1 MVEAKNKLNKI
12 SRKFVHDLHKDIDS
26 LGFFTIVLNIYFA
39 VYWSIAYFPRYLTD
53 LYVPELLIA
62 LALFGVAFPRLKE
75 VLLINTMLFILYYID
90 VSPSNSNN
98 TITAFFLCLVTII
111 SYLTVNFTTKPHL
124 NHRDEIFRL
133 IKGPGK
139 LILVTMYFYG
149 IYHKLNLDFLN
160 TDVSC
165 AVALYKP
172 LASYV
177 GLENNQVGHLFAVY
191 ITFVVEG
198 VAILGL
204 LITKYRTLGLAVG
217 IPFHIAIGFTGYAFY
232 MDFSTIVLAMYAL
245 SVNNESLNRFN
256 TWLKE
261 ILRSHWKINLISKI
275 RQFAALG
282 FLIFVLIHNRKFS
295 AEEFMPIFALY
306 SIPLYLFL
314 TLFVK
319 NEKGEHSLSKSGLI
333 YIIPFIYFINGS
345 SPYIGLKTES
355 SIAMYSNL
363 HVEARQTNHLIH
375 GVIPGFWNYSEEVI
389 TIVSSE
395 YKIFRPGE
403 NLVRYEFDKRL
414 SRHPNVD
421 IEVRSNFDNLIQKIS
436 PSNDNWVNTYT
447 EAPWFI
453 KKFLVFKP
461 VDFNRPKVCTH

>member
-1 MVEAKNKLNKI
+1 METIQQQMVEAKNKLNKI
-12 SRKFVHDLHKDIDS
+12 SRKFIRDLHEDIDR

-39 VYWSIAYFPRYLTD
+39 VFWTLAYFPKYLTD

-75 VLLINTMLFILYYID
+75 LLLINSMLFVLHYID
-90 VSPSNSNN
+90 IMPNSSNN
-98 TITAFFLCLVTII
+98 AISAFFLCLVTII
-111 SYLTVNFTTKPHL
+111 SHVTVSFAAKPHL

-177 GLENNQVGHLFAVY
+177 GLENNQVGHLLAVY

-204 LITKYRTLGLAVG
+204 LITKLRTLGLAVG

-245 SVNNESLNRFN
+245 SVNNESLIRFN
-256 TWLKE
+256 TWLNE
-261 ILRSHWKINLISKI
+261 TLGTQWKVNLINKM
-275 RQFAALG
+275 RQFGALG
-282 FLIFVLIHNRKFS
+282 FLIFVLIHNRK
-295 AEEFMPIFALY
+295 
-306 SIPLYLFL
+306 
-314 TLFVK
+314 
-319 NEKGEHSLSKSGLI
+319 
-333 YIIPFIYFINGS
+333 
-345 SPYIGLKTES
+345 
-355 SIAMYSNL
+355 
-363 HVEARQTNHLIH
+363 
-375 GVIPGFWNYSEEVI
+375 
-389 TIVSSE
+389 VS
-395 YKIFRPGE
+395 
-403 NLVRYEFDKRL
+403 D
-414 SRHPNVD
+414 
-421 IEVRSNFDNLIQKIS
+421 
-436 PSNDNWVNTYT
+436 
-447 EAPWFI
+447 
-453 KKFLVFKP
+453 
-461 VDFNRPKVCTH
+461 